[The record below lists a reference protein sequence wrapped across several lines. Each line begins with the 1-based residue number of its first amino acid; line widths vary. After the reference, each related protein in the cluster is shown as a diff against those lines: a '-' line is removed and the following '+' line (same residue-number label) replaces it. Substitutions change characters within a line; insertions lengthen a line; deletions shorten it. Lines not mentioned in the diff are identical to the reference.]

1 MSSAPPNLR
10 SNRFGG
16 RGVRSVS
23 SLAAAAVLAFGS
35 SAALAPAAI
44 AQEAPAAEAPAQ
56 ALNWGPCPERV
67 TTPSAVC
74 ATLKVPMDYADP
86 DGEKIDISV
95 VKQPAAD
102 PSARKGVVFGNSGG
116 PSGDVLSFFD
126 DGIFSWPQELRN
138 EFDLIG
144 VQPRGLPDSTPVD
157 CSGAE
162 LMDPVTSATS
172 GGGALR
178 AACEQHTPGYTEHIT
193 TENTARDWEEVRKA
207 LGEDQIDILGLSYGT
222 TLGSV
227 YASLFPAQT
236 DKVVLDSGVSPNH
249 VWNGLLN
256 AQDPAFKARTNDMFE
271 WIAQNDDTYHLGN
284 TALKVY
290 QRWSD
295 LVVEEVGVN
304 PSVAPPPAQ
313 VGDVPPA
320 FTALAQQYIDGTNL
334 VNPARAQLDNL
345 VGTLT
350 NPGANQMNSAVLNQ
364 TRAAVPQSAVWPHI
378 AQGIVEGL
386 GDGAG
391 TGEGAPGD
399 HEADAAAA
407 LQATYMQR
415 MVLCNENQVPANP
428 LSYPEFLWTT
438 FVTGDIYDMYG
449 ATYDSGAACA
459 GFPATTKL
467 PALSADALKTK
478 PLQLQGL
485 RDPQTP
491 YQPGMELAAQMDAH
505 VITVGGG
512 DHGQFAKGN
521 ETVDAAVLEYLRTG
535 HTDVTEAPAPPIPMP
550 EA

>member
-1 MSSAPPNLR
+1 MHPTPPNSPTIR
-10 SNRFGG
+10 RAG
-16 RGVRSVS
+16 GVRRGS
-23 SLAAAAVLAFGS
+23 SLFAAAVLAFGS
-35 SAALAPAAI
+35 SAALAPAAF
-44 AQEAPAAEAPAQ
+44 AQEAPAAAPAQ

-74 ATLKVPMDYADP
+74 ATLKVPMDYANP

-102 PSARKGVVFGNSGG
+102 PSARKGVVFGNAGG
-116 PSGDVLSFFD
+116 PGGDSLPFFD
-126 DGIFSWPQELRN
+126 DGMFGWPQELRN
-138 EFDLIG
+138 EFDLVA
-144 VQPRGLPDSTPVD
+144 VQPRGLLDATPLD

-162 LMDPVTSATS
+162 MIDPVTATINY
-172 GGGALR
+172 GGALR
-178 AACEQHTPGYTEHIT
+178 GFCEQHRPGYTQHVT

-207 LGEDQIDILGLSYGT
+207 LGEDRINIVGLSYGT

-236 DKVVLDSGVSPNH
+236 DKLVLDSGVDPNGA
-249 VWNGLLN
+249 WNGLMDT
-256 AQDPAFKARTNDMFE
+256 QDPGYKTRTNDMFE
-271 WIAQNDDTYHLGN
+271 WIARNDDTYHLGD

-295 LVVEEVGVN
+295 LIVEEAGVN
-304 PSVAPPPAQ
+304 PSVAPPAAQ

-320 FTALAQQYIDGTNL
+320 FKAIAQQYIDGVNL
-334 VNPARAQLDNL
+334 TNPARVQLDNI
-345 VGTLT
+345 VGMVM
-350 NPGANQMNSAVLNQ
+350 NPGASQMYSTVLND
-364 TRAAVPQSAVWPHI
+364 TRGAVPQSAAWPLL
-378 AQGIVEGL
+378 ASAMRDGWPEGGL
-386 GDGAG
+386 MAG
-391 TGEGAPGD
+391 LMDDPDYVQQTINASN
-399 HEADAAAA
+399 
-407 LQATYMQR
+407 MQR
-415 MVLCNENQVPANP
+415 VVMCNENRVPANP
-428 LSYPEFLWTT
+428 LAYPEFLWTT
-438 FVTGDIYDMYG
+438 FVSGDIYDMIG
-449 ATYDSGAACA
+449 ATFTSGAACA
-459 GFPATTKL
+459 GYAPVTSL
-467 PALSADALKTK
+467 PTLSGDALETK

-521 ETVDAAVLEYLRTG
+521 ETVDNAVLEYLRTG

>member
-67 TTPSAVC
+67 TTPTAVC
-74 ATLKVPMDYADP
+74 ATLKVPMDYDNP
-86 DGEKIDISV
+86 EGEKIDISV
-95 VKQPAAD
+95 VKHPAAD
-102 PSARKGVVFGNSGG
+102 PSQRRGALFGNSGG
-116 PSGDVLSFFD
+116 PNGDVLSYFD
-126 DGIFSWPQELRN
+126 DGLFTWPQELRN

-157 CSGAE
+157 CTGAE
-162 LMDPVTSATS
+162 LIDPVTSVTH

-178 AACEQHTPGYTEHIT
+178 AACEQNTPGYTEHVN

-207 LGEDQIDILGLSYGT
+207 LGEEKIDIFGLSYGT
-222 TLGSV
+222 LLGST

-236 DKVVLDSGVSPNH
+236 DKLVLDSGVSPNH

-256 AQDPAFKARTNDMFE
+256 AQDPGYKKRTHDMFE
-271 WIAQNDDTYHLGN
+271 WIAQNDETYHLGD

-295 LVVEEVGVN
+295 LIVEEVGVN

-334 VNPARAQLDNL
+334 TNPARVQLENL
-345 VGTLT
+345 VGTLM
-350 NPGANQMNSAVLNQ
+350 NPGTAQQANSMVLNQ
-364 TRAAVPQSAVWPHI
+364 TRNSVPQSASWPYLAEAI
-378 AQGIVEGL
+378 AEGL
-386 GDGAG
+386 GAGAE
-391 TGEGAPGD
+391 TEEIPD
-399 HEADAAAA
+399 LDTPMADA
-407 LQATYMQR
+407 LQPIFMQQI
-415 MVLCNENQVPANP
+415 VLCNENQVPPNP
-428 LSYPEFLWTT
+428 LSYPEFLWTS
-438 FVTGDIYDMYG
+438 FVSGDVYDMYG
-449 ATYDSGAACA
+449 AMYDSGAACA

-467 PALSADALKTK
+467 PALSGDALETK

-485 RDPQTP
+485 GDPQTP
-491 YQPGMELAAQMDAH
+491 YQPGMVLANQMRAH

-521 ETVDAAVLEYLRTG
+521 ETVDSAVLEYLRTG
-535 HTDVTEAPAPPIPMP
+535 HTGVTEAPAPPIPMP
-550 EA
+550 ET